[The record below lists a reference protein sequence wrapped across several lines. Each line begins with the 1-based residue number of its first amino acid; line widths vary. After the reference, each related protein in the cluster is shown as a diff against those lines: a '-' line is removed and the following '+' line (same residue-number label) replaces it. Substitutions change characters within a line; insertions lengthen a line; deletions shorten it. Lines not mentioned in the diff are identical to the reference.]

1 MKSKRTLFCNIAFE
15 TSERSPAVY
24 LRRVGDGEA
33 DTQIVDGQL
42 QEEGAEGLDGGLL
55 DARQLVHHL
64 LGGHMDVLVEGQA
77 LLVPVVV
84 RCLVIQP
91 EEHSC
96 GTKGGGMGAMK
107 VTSMPDFMC
116 LLQDNL
122 ILAVPKDH
130 N

>member
-1 MKSKRTLFCNIAFE
+1 MKYKRTLFYNIAFE
-15 TSERSPAVY
+15 MSKRSPAVY

-33 DTQIVDGQL
+33 DTQVVDGQL

-96 GTKGGGMGAMK
+96 GTKGG
-107 VTSMPDFMC
+107 VQRRSHQCLISMFRCYRMF
-116 LLQDNL
+116 
-122 ILAVPKDH
+122 
-130 N
+130 